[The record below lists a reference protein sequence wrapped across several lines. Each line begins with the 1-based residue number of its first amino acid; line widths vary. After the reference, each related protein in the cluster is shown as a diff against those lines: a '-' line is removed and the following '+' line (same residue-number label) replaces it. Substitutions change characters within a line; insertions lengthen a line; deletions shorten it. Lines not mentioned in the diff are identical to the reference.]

1 MASASTTTNYP
12 QRLYKKGKTPNQQKS
27 MSYYS
32 YLSNFQIVEVGVG
45 NDAWDA
51 LKKSSVGVFPRL
63 YELDFIWST
72 KVVHY
77 LLTHQLVV
85 RKNYEIWSLIDW
97 QPIRLS
103 LLEFGEITGL
113 NCDMFDDGDLCKV
126 DHKEFWAE
134 LNVCTTVGPSLN
146 ELQLVLGR
154 CKNWSLEKRIMVGR
168 LCILHIAIF
177 GIAPTRRI
185 PLECAKRVLDFEAF
199 ERYSWGRVACKS
211 LIHSIKC
218 VSYDAKKSY
227 TMEGFVYV
235 LLIWG
240 YEAVTGLGEQ
250 YGNKIVGAEVPLLS
264 WAGSRKWFVSDDF
277 IRQEKIEHEDK
288 VRVRPFFS
296 HIDENL
302 VPKWDGELEHENV
315 NHLIRDILDDYVN
328 RKAWDLVETSVTKRT
343 KRKESIPMNVSEDS
357 ANKDKKAKPMGDG
370 RYNADDNDTPST
382 AMLTMLKTD
391 RKTIGTKVDV
401 IIAPLIEKFAILE
414 MEMRK
419 MKGKMVPE
427 ERKEA
432 ANSNVNINEEVTS
445 DAMSWMVEIKS
456 TSQDGIPARHVV
468 KKVTKTCKKG
478 GDMGLDKNN
487 LFENKVFKTK
497 IQVPHLLDTASE
509 ETWSDTKQREKIRKV
524 SDGLDAI
531 AAAARKFNK
540 PTSSTPQPKRQTKLA
555 SSQLFPFIGNSTVK
569 RIITGVIPS
578 VSAYDPFAVVEDTK
592 IRNLLHFLLDDEEE
606 PDRTSECSV
615 EFYKVLITPRE
626 EWRTPTY
633 GWLTNWRIV
642 FLDQCVVIKLVS
654 DFKEFNPKTWSATD
668 IYKGIFN
675 GTYPADRITNKN
687 ILSIVE
693 DNKEIRNV
701 CRPFAKMIPTIL
713 NAMVPTTLRKKSD
726 KQFAVR
732 RLITVPQNEKP
743 GDCGV
748 YTIKY
753 IECLAIGC
761 TFEGLSDKNI
771 PDIRKNLAAE
781 IYVQRLQKQLE
792 ILTTAKAIG
801 NI

>member
-1 MASASTTTNYP
+1 
-12 QRLYKKGKTPNQQKS
+12 
-27 MSYYS
+27 
-32 YLSNFQIVEVGVG
+32 
-45 NDAWDA
+45 
-51 LKKSSVGVFPRL
+51 
-63 YELDFIWST
+63 
-72 KVVHY
+72 
-77 LLTHQLVV
+77 
-85 RKNYEIWSLIDW
+85 
-97 QPIRLS
+97 
-103 LLEFGEITGL
+103 
-113 NCDMFDDGDLCKV
+113 
-126 DHKEFWAE
+126 
-134 LNVCTTVGPSLN
+134 
-146 ELQLVLGR
+146 
-154 CKNWSLEKRIMVGR
+154 
-168 LCILHIAIF
+168 
-177 GIAPTRRI
+177 
-185 PLECAKRVLDFEAF
+185 
-199 ERYSWGRVACKS
+199 
-211 LIHSIKC
+211 
-218 VSYDAKKSY
+218 
-227 TMEGFVYV
+227 
-235 LLIWG
+235 
-240 YEAVTGLGEQ
+240 
-250 YGNKIVGAEVPLLS
+250 
-264 WAGSRKWFVSDDF
+264 
-277 IRQEKIEHEDK
+277 
-288 VRVRPFFS
+288 
-296 HIDENL
+296 
-302 VPKWDGELEHENV
+302 
-315 NHLIRDILDDYVN
+315 
-328 RKAWDLVETSVTKRT
+328 
-343 KRKESIPMNVSEDS
+343 
-357 ANKDKKAKPMGDG
+357 
-370 RYNADDNDTPST
+370 
-382 AMLTMLKTD
+382 
-391 RKTIGTKVDV
+391 
-401 IIAPLIEKFAILE
+401 
-414 MEMRK
+414 
-419 MKGKMVPE
+419 
-427 ERKEA
+427 
-432 ANSNVNINEEVTS
+432 
-445 DAMSWMVEIKS
+445 MSWMVEIKS

-524 SDGLDAI
+524 SDGLDEI

-540 PTSSTPQPKRQTKLA
+540 PTSSTPQLKRQTKLA

-578 VSAYDPFAVVEDTK
+578 VLAYDPFAVVEDTK

-633 GWLTNWRIV
+633 CWLTNWHMWSAMHMFHKRSLCDPLPYHSQRIV
-642 FLDQCVVIKLVS
+642 FLDQCVIIKLVS
-654 DFKEFNPKTWSATD
+654 DFKEFNPKTWSATN

-675 GTYPADRITNKN
+675 GTYPADRITNKKWLQDVDHLYACHFIN
-687 ILSIVE
+687 GNHWVALDIDLGKETIHVYDSILSIVE

-732 RLITVPQNEKP
+732 RLRTVPQNEKP